1 MLHAFVTCLTCL
13 LVLYVNFLFVTY
25 LHVTQFTAQHIAY
38 GLEFTQIHK
47 MSIVLIWYYNI
58 GRSCA
63 GVMTAFLHFVQLE
76 GLA

>member
-1 MLHAFVTCLTCL
+1 MFLL
-13 LVLYVNFLFVTY
+13 LVLLAYLFCKSTFYLLLTY
-25 LHVTQFTAQHIAY
+25 MLLNLLLNTFAY